1 MCYSSTAFTELER
14 QLCRRH
20 CDPQQ
25 SERRLRRS
33 HGVASSEPPYSSY
46 RLREARRAL
55 EKILIKSEKFANTTA
70 AMIPLALSEAVD
82 LLMIS
87 ARDSQWVRCCSR
99 GTEE

>member
-1 MCYSSTAFTELER
+1 
-14 QLCRRH
+14 
-20 CDPQQ
+20 
-25 SERRLRRS
+25 
-33 HGVASSEPPYSSY
+33 
-46 RLREARRAL
+46 
-55 EKILIKSEKFANTTA
+55 LIKSEKFANTTA